1 MSQHKIASKLVIR
14 LILLTSLLGAAANA
28 DSDQKHLILFGGGT
42 KPPAALAR
50 FVEWGGGK
58 RAQILV
64 INWATASPDAAYQA
78 FKTELA
84 PFNYGSIEPA
94 PIAATLAK
102 SHDDVLA
109 LLTQI
114 QNATAIFFTG
124 GDQNRIMDV
133 LQDKTLIEALRA
145 RYNQGIVFA
154 GTSAG
159 TAVMSLK
166 MISDAPDLTV
176 IDGTQVKTRE
186 GLGLL
191 QEGIIVDQHFIKRQ
205 RENRLFG
212 LILNSP
218 KYLGLGMNQDS
229 ALMISKGRFAE
240 AVSTVTPMVAMVIDG
255 SAHPGDL
262 LIHLI
267 EGGQAYDLLKK
278 EAYEPANSADPAKK
292 L

>member
-1 MSQHKIASKLVIR
+1 MIKHIKASKVVSGLMFI
-14 LILLTSLLGAAANA
+14 TSLVGVAANA

-64 INWATASPDAAYQA
+64 INWATASPDAAYQS

-84 PFNYGSIEPA
+84 PFNYGSIEAA
-94 PIAATLAK
+94 PIAAAVPKGRDDFLA
-102 SHDDVLA
+102 
-109 LLTQI
+109 QI
-114 QNATAIFFTG
+114 QNASAIFFTG

-133 LQDKTLIEALRA
+133 LQDKALLKALRD

-159 TAVMSLK
+159 TAVMSLT
-166 MISDAPDLTV
+166 MISDAPDLTI

-191 QEGIIVDQHFIKRQ
+191 PEGIIVDQHFIKRQ

-229 ALMISKGRFAE
+229 ALMISKGRYAE

-255 SAHPGDL
+255 AAHPGDL

-267 EGGQAYDLLKK
+267 EGGQAYDLFKK
-278 EAYEPANSADPAKK
+278 EAYEPANPAEPAKK